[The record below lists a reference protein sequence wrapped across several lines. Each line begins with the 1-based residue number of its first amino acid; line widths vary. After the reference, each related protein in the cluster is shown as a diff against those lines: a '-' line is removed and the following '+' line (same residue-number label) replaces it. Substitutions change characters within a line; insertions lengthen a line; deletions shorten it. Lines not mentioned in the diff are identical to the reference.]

1 MGTMDLMALSIFFA
15 AFIVCSLLVF
25 FISFYG
31 TKEVTFEDNL
41 KASHG
46 VKKSSKGQDTKKKA
60 KKSSKGPGTSEIKP
74 VVEEPKRPET
84 PIEAPQEPEPEIVPE
99 PEEEKPMPPPV
110 VEEVVQQS
118 SAEATPK
125 KSKKKKNK
133 INIEEVDA
141 AVEEPA
147 PRVIET
153 VEVPEPVQV
162 VESVQKKPQ
171 VQQQQQ

>member
-15 AFIVCSLLVF
+15 AFILCSLLVF

-46 VKKSSKGQDTKKKA
+46 VKKSSKGQETKKKA
-60 KKSSKGPGTSEIKP
+60 KGPGTSEIKP

-99 PEEEKPMPPPV
+99 PEEEKPLAPPI

-133 INIEEVDA
+133 INVGGVDA